1 MTPSSIC
8 VINMRWIRWRITE
21 SVASFCLSLF
31 TRLFSSPSQLIVLT
45 WQSDLSQFVSMRCR
59 ASINNFSPLCSVL
72 LPPLR
77 FWWARSSLPSQYCQR
92 SNTSW
97 SYLKYILS
105 LTTVPCG
112 SRPGLLNLSTPL
124 AFGAGRFFAAGGCP
138 AYCTMFRSIFPPHAS
153 STLLPSCDSQKCF
166 RTLPNAPHLGR
177 RWKIASGLKPLLWR
191 KKGGETVGILCLTS
205 YFSSSPRMHLQ
216 SLSSF
221 RIVKPPSSEAEL
233 ALAFSLC
240 LYLHVQSFPKTFHLV
255 WGISFFSLCLSSVLD
270 FELFEDKMWVS
281 HLFISSV

>member
-1 MTPSSIC
+1 MLLASASASLPVSSPVPHSWLSWLDSRICPSSW
-8 VINMRWIRWRITE
+8 VWDVEHLLITLAP
-21 SVASFCLSLF
+21 SVRFCFLLFGFGEQGRPCHLSIASVPTHPGVTSN
-31 TRLFSSPSQLIVLT
+31 I
-45 WQSDLSQFVSMRCR
+45 
-59 ASINNFSPLCSVL
+59 
-72 LPPLR
+72 
-77 FWWARSSLPSQYCQR
+77 SSLLLLFLVVLDQACSI
-92 SNTSW
+92 SALHW
-97 SYLKYILS
+97 HLGLDGS
-105 LTTVPCG
+105 LL
-112 SRPGLLNLSTPL
+112 R
-124 AFGAGRFFAAGGCP
+124 GAALRIA
-138 AYCTMFRSIFPPHAS
+138 MLRSIFPPHAS